1 MSKPFAW
8 SYSKIKNY
16 RTCPKR
22 YYHVDVAKDFREAES
37 EQLKFGNELHD
48 AFHKRLSKKT
58 PLPASFIQY
67 EPWVAKIEYGVT
79 PEVKLLVEQKY
90 GLTKDFKPTTF
101 FAKDVWY
108 RGIADVVKLAGPVAL
123 AVDWKTGK
131 VVEDSVQLALMAQC
145 IFAHYPEV
153 QKVRTEF
160 VWLADDC
167 TTREDFGRA
176 DMMGLWTHL
185 MPEVEQLQSA
195 HATSSFPPKPNRLC
209 RKWCPVTSCPHH
221 GV

>member
-1 MSKPFAW
+1 VKSFAW

-22 YYHVDVAKDFREAES
+22 YYHVDVTKDFKEEES
-37 EQLKFGNELHD
+37 EQLRFGNQLHD
-48 AFHKRLSKKT
+48 AFHKRLKSKL
-58 PLPASFIQY
+58 PLPASFAKY
-67 EPWVAKIEYGVT
+67 EEWAAKMEKGVT

-90 GLTKDFKPTTF
+90 ALTRDLKATTY

-131 VVEDSVQLALMAQC
+131 MLDDSVQLALMAQC

-153 QKVRTEF
+153 EKVRTEF
-160 VWLADDC
+160 VWLAEDA
-167 TTREDFGRA
+167 TTREDFERA
-176 DMMGLWTHL
+176 DMVGLWNNL
-185 MPEVEQLQSA
+185 LPEVSTLEQA
-195 HATSSFPPKPNRLC
+195 HASLNFPANPGRLC
-209 RKWCPVTSCPHH
+209 RRWCPVRTCPHH
-221 GV
+221 GT